1 MKHRIKKKKQC
12 DLQSLLLV
20 KDMQMKIDDYEH
32 EMELLFLLSIGKAG
46 VETCLKRNDGE
57 LFDVVARNILEQRE
71 RIAELEE
78 EVENLSKKQ

>member
-20 KDMQMKIDDYEH
+20 KDMQKKIDDYEQ
-32 EMELLFLLSIGKAG
+32 EMELLFLLSIGKA
-46 VETCLKRNDGE
+46 ETCLKRNDGE
-57 LFDVVARNILEQRE
+57 LFDVVAENILEQRK

-78 EVENLSKKQ
+78 EVEKLSKK